1 LALLFSHLSPHRKTL
16 RSIEIGSFDTKCPTG
31 FDGFSLAGFES
42 LETLELAE
50 RSTGSRDGYEEI
62 AAAPRLKRFSWN
74 FQNDDSVMKVCL
86 GHFRQADEDW
96 IRGLAAAAA
105 RRKSPLENIHII
117 FEPDSWDEPPEVW
130 PWDSMDDI
138 AKDFRDAGITV
149 TYTEPNVTKSQIVPY

>member
-1 LALLFSHLSPHRKTL
+1 VAAALSLLFSHLSPHRKTL
-16 RSIEIGSFDTKCPTG
+16 RSIEIGSFFTKCPTG

-42 LETLELAE
+42 LETLELSKH
-50 RSTGSRDGYEEI
+50 STGSRDGYEEV

-74 FQNDDSVMKVCL
+74 FQNDDSYIAVCL
-86 GHFRQADEDW
+86 DRFRQAEEDW

-117 FEPDSWDEPPEVW
+117 FEPDNWDVPPEVW
-130 PWDSMDDI
+130 PRDRMHNI

-149 TYTEPNVTKSQIVPY
+149 AY